1 MGRLVQPGQLFP
13 GIAVQLLY
21 HRGVAAQSGQKSAA
35 AGGQVIGGGAARAR
49 QPGKAAV
56 LDLIDQKIVVV
67 GHIPEGQIHLA
78 LPGHCGL
85 RVAEHPAGC
94 AEALSAETAAGDGG
108 IARLGVAA
116 GHIGKMQGSALGG
129 EGIVIHVRQ
138 AAQRLPG
145 AVRQHGEVQRAVA
158 GAPGHHRSIAQ
169 AGQSHP
175 VKAACLGEGLP
186 GHRGPAR
193 VRKGIKLQ
201 LVAGVGQVISGGHDL
216 APDRPLGQRR
226 AGVGGELGIL
236 PENLRVRLGDGDREG
251 HGSAL
256 SRGDIRDHDAGV
268 GAVREGERALGQ
280 PGVRVRAANGGA
292 PALGGEEGVAH
303 GGPLAALH
311 VAALARLGAE
321 HIHAGGAEIVAQAVH
336 RGVHPVDDETGAA
349 DAGIQGVL
357 ALLGVLAAHLHH
369 KDLIGIAL

>member
-1 MGRLVQPGQLFP
+1 
-13 GIAVQLLY
+13 
-21 HRGVAAQSGQKSAA
+21 
-35 AGGQVIGGGAARAR
+35 
-49 QPGKAAV
+49 
-56 LDLIDQKIVVV
+56 
-67 GHIPEGQIHLA
+67 
-78 LPGHCGL
+78 
-85 RVAEHPAGC
+85 
-94 AEALSAETAAGDGG
+94 
-108 IARLGVAA
+108 
-116 GHIGKMQGSALGG
+116 MQGSALGG

-216 APDRPLGQRR
+216 APDRSLGQRR
-226 AGVGGELGIL
+226 AGVGGELGVL

-256 SRGDIRDHDAGV
+256 GRGDIRDHDAGV

-349 DAGIQGVL
+349 DAGIQRVL